1 MNIAIILSGGI
12 GSRMGLNI
20 PKQYVLVKGQPV
32 INYCLK
38 TFLDNVNT
46 DAIVIGV
53 ADEWKAFVLE
63 NVEKLCPKKPIYY
76 SQPGETRQY
85 SIYNALRVLREK
97 GYADNDIVIIHDA
110 ARPLVS
116 NELINQCYDGC
127 KEADGIMPVIPVKDT
142 TYYSEDGKNIQ
153 SLLDRNNL
161 WSGQAPEAFRF
172 GKYIKVH
179 DDMSR
184 AELLKINGS
193 TEIAFKSGLECHM
206 IKGNPMNFKI
216 TTPEDLSN
224 FEAIINKE

>member
-46 DAIVIGV
+46 DVIVIGV

-63 NVEKLCPKKPIYY
+63 NVEKLYPKKPIYY

-97 GYADNDIVIIHDA
+97 GYADNDVVIIHDA

-116 NELINQCYDGC
+116 HELINQCYDGC
-127 KEADGIMPVIPVKDT
+127 KEEIG
-142 TYYSEDGKNIQ
+142 
-153 SLLDRNNL
+153 
-161 WSGQAPEAFRF
+161 
-172 GKYIKVH
+172 
-179 DDMSR
+179 R
-184 AELLKINGS
+184 A
-193 TEIAFKSGLECHM
+193 HV
-206 IKGNPMNFKI
+206 
-216 TTPEDLSN
+216 
-224 FEAIINKE
+224 